1 MHRKGGETTLS
12 GSKVSKRY
20 AKALLSIGQEDN
32 KFKEYGADL
41 QDFASFCAANQEL
54 YGTISSKVF
63 AVDDR
68 KKILD
73 YVLGKSSYEN
83 VVKNFLR
90 LLLEKDR
97 LGVINEINGHYS
109 QLIDDISGI
118 TRAEIIAARPI
129 KSEAMDRLSSAL
141 ARLTS
146 KNVRAE
152 VREDSSLI
160 GGLVVRIGDLVLDG
174 SVKAQLEGLK
184 ESLKRGEY
192 H

>member
-1 MHRKGGETTLS
+1 MS